1 MKILEINFYFMGL
14 NSLVLELFVDL
25 KDFEIFQFKLIISK
39 NNLLT

>member
-25 KDFEIFQFKLIISK
+25 KDFEIFQLKLIISK